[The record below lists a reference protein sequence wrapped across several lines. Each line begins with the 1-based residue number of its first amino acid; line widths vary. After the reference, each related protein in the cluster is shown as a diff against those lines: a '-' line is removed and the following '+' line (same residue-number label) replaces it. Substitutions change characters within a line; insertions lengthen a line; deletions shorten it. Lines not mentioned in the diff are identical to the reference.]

1 MNIKFSYLYRDSGNY
16 KNFKELIFANPIG
29 LSILDLEKLI
39 KSKLIDGM
47 WFYAKDW
54 GLPELHFEDWDDDLD
69 HGFHEFESLFYCEEL
84 ENSPISLEIFY
95 KMVNELGSLEIT
107 KS

>member
-16 KNFKELIFANPIG
+16 KNFKELIFANPKG
-29 LSILDLEKLI
+29 LSILDLEALI
-39 KSKLIDGM
+39 ISKLIDGM

-54 GLPELHFEDWDDDLD
+54 GLPDLHFEDWDEDLD
-69 HGFHEFESLFYCEEL
+69 HGFHEFESLSYSEGL
-84 ENSPISLEIFY
+84 ENAPISLEIFY
-95 KMVNELGSLEIT
+95 KTVNELNSLIIT